1 MKRCMPVLFF
11 VLLLSQGCLKGQVIQ
26 KNAQIDPKV
35 KATVTELNKQAYKA
49 MSENNFGALSA
60 MFTDTLKMST
70 GEDFEKQF
78 LPNMAR
84 IMKGRTYK
92 VFDEF
97 YVRGTKPGDSSVFG
111 SGKGDNAYTT
121 KIFVKSAETYMTM
134 MIAGDSVNEIMLTL
148 TWCNLKGKWQIYGI
162 TGEDYSLKKKTAID
176 LYNYALALDK
186 KGYMM
191 DATSIMGMSSH
202 CAYPGGR
209 VFSYTKFKEM
219 AKYAD
224 TLTAHTK
231 AKYPFPYTLDDV
243 PTKPAVVNIH
253 YQLDSADFIPMIV
266 YQSVINVA
274 DTSATKKENLDIQQ
288 RIGKIFPGMDKV
300 NKKLFYRVYNAL
312 PNGQNDPPYFGYVQK
327 L

>member
-1 MKRCMPVLFF
+1 MKRYLSVLLFIM
-11 VLLLSQGCLKGQVIQ
+11 LLSQGCVRGQVIQ
-26 KNAQIDPKV
+26 KNEKIDPKV

-70 GEDFEKQF
+70 GQDFEKQF

-84 IMKGRTYK
+84 IMKGRPYR

-97 YVRGTKPGDSSVFG
+97 YVKGTKPGDSSVFG
-111 SGKGDNAYTT
+111 SGSGDNAYTT
-121 KIFVKSAETYMTM
+121 KIFVKSAESYMAM
-134 MIAGDSVNEIMLTL
+134 MIAGDSVNEIMLTI
-148 TWCNLKGKWQIYGI
+148 TWCYLKGKWQIFGI
-162 TGEDYSLKKKTAID
+162 TGEDYSLKKKNAID
-176 LYNYALALDK
+176 LYNYAQALEK

-209 VFSYTKFKEM
+209 VFSYTKHNEM

-224 TLTAHTK
+224 TLTAHTQK
-231 AKYPFPYTLDDV
+231 KYPFPYTLTDV
-243 PTKPAVVNIH
+243 PTKPSVVNIH

-274 DTSATKKENLDIQQ
+274 DTNATRKENLDIQQ
-288 RIGKIFPGMDKV
+288 RIGKIFPGMDKA